1 MLDDIENPMVLP
13 RSVLH
18 GPMIVYCP
26 NCDQEMIPIEN
37 EKKMHDHEYFC
48 DCGTTEVWD
57 E

>member
-26 NCDQEMIPIEN
+26 NCDQEMIEVSG
-37 EKKMHDHEYFC
+37 KKMHDHEYFC
-48 DCGTTEVWD
+48 DSCNTVEVWD